1 MRNINTNHK
10 NHINPMSSKTL
21 AIVTAL
27 ENPTPAVR
35 ELEAAYAAG
44 MRNGRVTR
52 HDVLRLLEDE
62 LGITSWTPVILD
74 TLNRLLLAG
83 RI

>member
-1 MRNINTNHK
+1 MRKINTNHK
-10 NHINPMSSKTL
+10 NHITPMSTKTRH
-21 AIVTAL
+21 IIDSL

-35 ELEAAYAAG
+35 ELEASYAAG

-62 LGITSWTPVILD
+62 LGITEWTPVILD

>member
-1 MRNINTNHK
+1 MSTKTR
-10 NHINPMSSKTL
+10 HIIDS
-21 AIVTAL
+21 L

-44 MRNGRVTR
+44 MRNGRTTR
-52 HDVLRLLEDE
+52 HDVLRLIEDE
-62 LGITSWTPVILD
+62 LGVTSWTPVILD

>member
-1 MRNINTNHK
+1 MSTKTR
-10 NHINPMSSKTL
+10 HIIDS
-21 AIVTAL
+21 L

-35 ELEAAYAAG
+35 ELEASYAAG
-44 MRNGRVTR
+44 MCAGRVTR

-62 LGITSWTPVILD
+62 LGITEWTPVILT
-74 TLNRLLLAG
+74 TLNRLRRAG

>member
-1 MRNINTNHK
+1 MRKTSRPTTKTIKIMSTK
-10 NHINPMSSKTL
+10 TRHIIDS
-21 AIVTAL
+21 L

-35 ELEAAYAAG
+35 ELEASYAAG

-62 LGITSWTPVILD
+62 LGVAEWTPVILD

>member
-1 MRNINTNHK
+1 MSTKTR
-10 NHINPMSSKTL
+10 HIIDS
-21 AIVTAL
+21 L

-35 ELEAAYAAG
+35 ELEASYAAG
-44 MRNGRVTR
+44 MRAGGVTR
-52 HDVLRLLEDE
+52 HDVLRLIEDE

>member
-1 MRNINTNHK
+1 MSTKTR
-10 NHINPMSSKTL
+10 HIIDS
-21 AIVTAL
+21 L

-35 ELEAAYAAG
+35 ELEASYAAG
-44 MRNGRVTR
+44 MRNGVTR
-52 HDVLRLLEDE
+52 HDVLRLIEDE
-62 LGITSWTPVILD
+62 LGVTSWTPVLLD